1 MIGRMYRTRFLTLI
15 VLCGSIPSLPATEKS
30 LRLGNLLISVESLST
45 VDAAPLPFS
54 TGTAPR
60 RAREGYRLVQV
71 TVSVTNLGKHLVC
84 TRLKSTLD
92 TPYGN
97 TYAGDVKL
105 GKAENVIDHLAPD
118 HQLRGSVLFEI
129 RNGTNPEGISF
140 GQIGNTQGCSRES
153 DFVRPTEVR
162 LSLRR

>member
-1 MIGRMYRTRFLTLI
+1 M
-15 VLCGSIPSLPATEKS
+15 
-30 LRLGNLLISVESLST
+30 LGNLLISVESLTT
-45 VDAAPLPFS
+45 VDTAPRPFS
-54 TGTAPR
+54 TGTALR

-71 TVSVTNLGKHLVC
+71 SVSVTNVGKHLVC

-105 GKAENVIDHLAPD
+105 GKAENVIDLLAPY
-118 HQLRGSVLFEI
+118 HQLRGIVLFEI

-140 GQIGNTQGCSRES
+140 GQVGNTQGCSRES

-162 LSLRR
+162 LSLHR